1 MGLKNVFSL
10 IAAMVVVAQC
20 LHLSEPVNDPWVE
33 AIQKIWKI
41 RLTDIALTQAA
52 ITDGA
57 DPSEFVD
64 PCPQD
69 NHADCIMKNGKMV
82 KSPPIDRDTIV
93 VLGSS
98 VANGTGAFG
107 HGWADILIE
116 KVQQRNPKK
125 KLLNFAY
132 PWITLAQA
140 SERWDPANYE
150 NASAVILGLS
160 LGNEGI
166 TDLSRQQTKKLM
178 IGWTSELLGFADR
191 FTVPVFIGGLYPHGN
206 YTYKHELAIQEAN
219 RVIKTSKYP
228 VFDFLS
234 QPIDDGNGKWREE
247 LMTQDDPVHPN
258 AEGHKLMA
266 QAITQTQI
274 DMLAGLK

>member
-1 MGLKNVFSL
+1 M
-10 IAAMVVVAQC
+10 
-20 LHLSEPVNDPWVE
+20 
-33 AIQKIWKI
+33 WKHV
-41 RLTDIALTQAA
+41 LTDAALAQAA
-52 ITDGA
+52 IKDGA
-57 DPSEFVD
+57 DPSELID
-64 PCPQD
+64 PCKKD
-69 NHADCIMKNGKMV
+69 DSDCIMKDGRMV
-82 KSPPIDRDTIV
+82 KHPPIDRDTIV

-125 KLLNFAY
+125 KLLNLGF
-132 PWITLAQA
+132 PLVTVAQA
-140 SERWDPANYE
+140 SDRWNPAKYE
-150 NASAVILGLS
+150 NASAVILGLG

-166 TDLSRQQTKKLM
+166 ADLSRQQCKKLM
-178 IGWTSELLGFADR
+178 SGWTSELLAFADT

-206 YTYKHELAIQEAN
+206 YTYKHELTIQDGN
-219 RVIKTSKYP
+219 KIMKTWKYP

-234 QPIDDGNGKWREE
+234 QPIDDGSGKWREG
-247 LMTQDDPVHPN
+247 LSSDDPVHPN